1 MIFDIFG
8 ETPFEEDL
16 NADSRILE
24 LVQERDF
31 AVSLY
36 RSLCNSDWYK
46 IVDDTSELQF
56 SASFRYAAGFVAYLR
71 RGDESY
77 LDFYLSG
84 GESNQDS
91 RVTDELNRLGWYLR
105 K

>member
-8 ETPFEEDL
+8 KTLFEEEL
-16 NADSRILE
+16 VADSRILE
-24 LVQERDF
+24 LVRQHDF
-31 AVSLY
+31 ALSLY
-36 RSLCNSDWYK
+36 RSLCNSTWSK
-46 IVDDTSELQF
+46 IVDDIPQQQF

-71 RGDESY
+71 RMDESY

-84 GESNQDS
+84 GESNQDD
-91 RVTDELNRLGWYLR
+91 RVTDELNRLGWYLQ